1 MPGHVKTAKDLA
13 NPILPVD
20 FASGKGELLALDLA
34 DGTTKWKT
42 ELPSMALG
50 AMTVS
55 NDLVFTTTFDGKVNA
70 YTKAD
75 GKQVWSED
83 MKVGTNS
90 PVVIAGDY
98 LFTAAAFPQGKGQ
111 KPMFYVYKLGA
122 TELTPPASS
131 KTDDTGSKA
140 SSGDTA
146 SQSPEASKGGEE
158 VDVTIKEGELRFST
172 DTLAAKAGKVT
183 FKFTNPDSIAHD
195 FQIEDKDGTNLG
207 GTKLISS
214 GDSDQFTIDIPAGTY
229 TYYCTPHRSAGM
241 KGTLTV
247 SQA

>member
-1 MPGHVKTAKDLA
+1 
-13 NPILPVD
+13 
-20 FASGKGELLALDLA
+20 
-34 DGTTKWKT
+34 
-42 ELPSMALG
+42 
-50 AMTVS
+50 
-55 NDLVFTTTFDGKVNA
+55 
-70 YTKAD
+70 
-75 GKQVWSED
+75 